1 MHEIIQ
7 TSVMITA
14 FVLLMM
20 LIIEY
25 INIQTKGSWDKPL
38 KQKPWLQVLIAA
50 FLGATPGCL
59 GVYTVVSLFTHRVLS
74 FGALVATMIA
84 TSGDEAF
91 FMFALFPVQAF
102 WILILS
108 FVLAIVV
115 GILVDMVYKKGVF
128 LSEHAHEFQIHKHHE
143 ISKMSFNPN
152 LIWGNI
158 RRLSF
163 ARGFILVALLLFL
176 AKLSIDGGHSHGALS
191 LEAVKQQSEQLKQI
205 SSIAQNKEP
214 VLQHQDTGAHIEEHH
229 HDSEL
234 ESHEAADTESNWTK
248 IIFIVMSLVGIYIVL
263 VSTDHFIQQHAWNH
277 VLKKHSLKIFLWTFG
292 TLLAIWLGQKYVNI
306 EMIQMV
312 HENLW
317 MVLVFAVLL
326 GIIPESGPH
335 MIFVVMFFN
344 GMAPFSILLAN
355 SIVQDG
361 HGALPLFAENKRAFV
376 HMKVINIGVG
386 FLIGAI
392 GLWLGF

>member
-1 MHEIIQ
+1 
-7 TSVMITA
+7 
-14 FVLLMM
+14 
-20 LIIEY
+20 
-25 INIQTKGSWDKPL
+25 
-38 KQKPWLQVLIAA
+38 
-50 FLGATPGCL
+50 
-59 GVYTVVSLFTHRVLS
+59 
-74 FGALVATMIA
+74 
-84 TSGDEAF
+84 
-91 FMFALFPVQAF
+91 
-102 WILILS
+102 
-108 FVLAIVV
+108 
-115 GILVDMVYKKGVF
+115 
-128 LSEHAHEFQIHKHHE
+128 
-143 ISKMSFNPN
+143 
-152 LIWGNI
+152 
-158 RRLSF
+158 
-163 ARGFILVALLLFL
+163 
-176 AKLSIDGGHSHGALS
+176 
-191 LEAVKQQSEQLKQI
+191 
-205 SSIAQNKEP
+205 
-214 VLQHQDTGAHIEEHH
+214 
-229 HDSEL
+229 
-234 ESHEAADTESNWTK
+234 
-248 IIFIVMSLVGIYIVL
+248 MSLVGIYIVL